1 MSLRPPRNRFG
12 SKRTKRAIHPELNAA
27 ADACRLLGLLFIFL
41 GVFPLFMSQFGFG
54 LRRGPMWL
62 RQAMAIATT
71 LVLVGPGAWYFV
83 AARLTRR
90 ADLRAIRIS
99 LVVVSIQAAFI
110 VCGLALLFMGRTG
123 GTLVVPSV
131 VGLFFLPALG
141 ATAWQLLRAR
151 RTAVTIDQNYGFDL
165 LAPKPALPVKVM
177 PVEATPVMVTP
188 LEAEPTT
195 AADTATPAPPQW
207 SPAVSVSPVEGRR
220 DDSRD

>member
-1 MSLRPPRNRFG
+1 MSLRPPRNRFWP
-12 SKRTKRAIHPELNAA
+12 KRTKRAIHPELNAA

-41 GVFPLFMSQFGFG
+41 GVFPLLMSQFGFG

-110 VCGLALLFMGRTG
+110 VCGLVLLFMGRTG

-131 VGLFFLPALG
+131 VGLFFLPALS
-141 ATAWQLLRAR
+141 AAAWQLVRAR
-151 RTAVTIDQNYGFDL
+151 RTALTIDQNYGFDL
-165 LAPKPALPVKVM
+165 LAPKPVLPVEVM
-177 PVEATPVMVTP
+177 PVEATPVIVTP
-188 LEAEPTT
+188 LEAD
-195 AADTATPAPPQW
+195 AAANAAAPPPPPQW
-207 SPAVSVSPVEGRR
+207 SPSVSVSPAEGRR